1 MTGVTGGI
9 ASPDFITFDTGATTS
24 AAVGR
29 LRWDSANGTAR
40 LGMIG
45 GNVES
50 QLGQTIDALVHNAEA
65 TSLSKGEVVYLFS
78 ATGDRASV
86 KRAANTGDA
95 TSAKT
100 IGVVAESIAAGL
112 LIAAAWGKVPLP
124 TLPSVAPQVT
134 VVTPSDEL
142 QRLVTPVADALAGL
156 SAADR
161 ALWAALW
168 TRAAT
173 VAAGDAVTAQVA
185 FADTRA
191 LRDFTALSVDI
202 GWRRIGKHAPGSQE
216 SLRAAVEAAYGSALG
231 KANESLDS
239 NSVSTKLRITL
250 RSESPSTEVIIY
262 FNRS

>member
-1 MTGVTGGI
+1 MNDNLFRI
-9 ASPDFITFDTGATTS
+9 
-24 AAVGR
+24 AAVALAAALLAAPYWAQIQALAYRAMEAGKAKAGLVGR
-29 LRWDSANGTAR
+29 
-40 LGMIG
+40 I
-45 GNVES
+45 V
-50 QLGQTIDALVHNAEA
+50 
-65 TSLSKGEVVYLFS
+65 
-78 ATGDRASV
+78 
-86 KRAANTGDA
+86 
-95 TSAKT
+95 
-100 IGVVAESIAAGL
+100 AAGL

-185 FADTRA
+185 FADTRG
-191 LRDFTALSVDI
+191 LRDFTALAVDI

-231 KANESLDS
+231 KDVVPVTSELRARYVEFANA
-239 NSVSTKLRITL
+239 VAWAAR
-250 RSESPSTEVIIY
+250 
-262 FNRS
+262 